1 MSGDGFTKRIRPYL
15 LTGGRTESDVE
26 LPLET
31 QIRAVA
37 KADGTNLSGEKQA
50 IVDLCTTPLA
60 VAEVAARAGL
70 HLQVTKILIGDPIN
84 DGHLRAGDSEP
95 QSERPDLGLL
105 EQVLNG
111 LQAL

>member
-31 QIRAVA
+31 QIRATVA
-37 KADGTNLSGEKQA
+37 ADGASLSGEKQV
-50 IVDLCTTPLA
+50 IVDLCSSPLA
-60 VAEVAARAGL
+60 VAEVAARSGL
-70 HLQVTKILIGDPIN
+70 HLQVAKILIGDLVN